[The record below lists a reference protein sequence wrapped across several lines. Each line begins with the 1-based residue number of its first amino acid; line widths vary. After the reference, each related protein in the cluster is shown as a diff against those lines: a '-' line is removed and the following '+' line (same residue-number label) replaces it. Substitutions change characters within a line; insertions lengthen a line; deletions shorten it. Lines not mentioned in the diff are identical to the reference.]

1 MTDKLHVLL
10 LRLVLCEFSDACNNI
25 DDNIIIMITV
35 WNDTIQYSPEA
46 VRYPCTSCLLPVF
59 DDA

>member
-1 MTDKLHVLL
+1 MPVIILM
-10 LRLVLCEFSDACNNI
+10 I
-25 DDNIIIMITV
+25 IIIMITV